1 MGDLETCSEK
11 LGCWAGFYF
20 GFLKRKCR
28 AGVLG
33 SGFPA
38 CNYVD
43 LWCSSSLVLELL
55 LHLPGFSSPAPV
67 PGQGWGSCRAK
78 STRGRDV
85 GFQASHGQ
93 EPFPSEP
100 CGPAVGLGAP
110 RRRAPSRETPC
121 APTVLEGQWG
131 NFVLY
136 FFPTFMLVFV
146 LSFHFHLQGERPE
159 ALARG
164 WHVRARGGWFLRA
177 GAGWVLEGRI
187 DPRVSPGSGRCV
199 CVPVCRSRPAR
210 SSRNTIPM
218 GSFPLHLKC
227 RLQRY

>member
-1 MGDLETCSEK
+1 MGDLETCCEK

-100 CGPAVGLGAP
+100 RGPAVGLGAP

-146 LSFHFHLQGERPE
+146 LFFCFHLQGERPWRGAGTCRRAGVGSSALGPGGCWKAGLILVFPRE
-159 ALARG
+159 AGAVCVCLS
-164 WHVRARGGWFLRA
+164 A
-177 GAGWVLEGRI
+177 GAGPLAPPAIQFRW
-187 DPRVSPGSGRCV
+187 DHFRC
-199 CVPVCRSRPAR
+199 
-210 SSRNTIPM
+210 I
-218 GSFPLHLKC
+218 
-227 RLQRY
+227 